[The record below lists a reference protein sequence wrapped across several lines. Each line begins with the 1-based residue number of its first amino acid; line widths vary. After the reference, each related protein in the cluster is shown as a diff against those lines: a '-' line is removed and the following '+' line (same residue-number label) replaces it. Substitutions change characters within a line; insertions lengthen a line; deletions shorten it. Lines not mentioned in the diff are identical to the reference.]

1 MKLSVQHLDL
11 TILKTDQAFRFPETR
26 SGVKNRE
33 AVSRRGDSQLEHRT
47 AVKDTIPLLI
57 ILPQELHVFRKSS
70 AFRPVNHDLVHQFSG
85 SIGKTLFG
93 AIRFRIRGREKD
105 VDVNA
110 LREKAQRQ
118 KN

>member
-1 MKLSVQHLDL
+1 MQLRFDRVPYQIERLMNPSLQLKDFFFRMKLSVQHLDL
-11 TILKTDQAFRFPETR
+11 TILKTDQAFRFPENR

-70 AFRPVNHDLVHQFSG
+70 AFRPVNHD
-85 SIGKTLFG
+85 
-93 AIRFRIRGREKD
+93 
-105 VDVNA
+105 
-110 LREKAQRQ
+110 
-118 KN
+118 